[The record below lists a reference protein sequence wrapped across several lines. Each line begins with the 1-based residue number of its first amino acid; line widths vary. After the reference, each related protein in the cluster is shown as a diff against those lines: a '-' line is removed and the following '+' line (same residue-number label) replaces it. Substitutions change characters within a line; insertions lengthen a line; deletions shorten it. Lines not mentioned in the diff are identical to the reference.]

1 MREPDPPAV
10 GAPNGRTGLAPTPVA
25 VASPWAPLRIKVFRM
40 LRIAQLASM
49 IGTWMQTVGAQW
61 RNP

>member
-1 MREPDPPAV
+1 
-10 GAPNGRTGLAPTPVA
+10 VA

-40 LRIAQLASM
+40 LWIAELASM